1 MLLYPYILSVID
13 TYAHKIHTMKVET
26 FIMPKDNQDPA
37 KKSNVIHGETIITQ
51 STRSKAS
58 LLPKRT
64 SAGIRSGKTSSAKQ
78 PNDFGSQPID
88 FSKFIFMPE
97 GYEKFF
103 IALYLLLIPYL
114 TGLIFLFFFVARTN
128 IVNFTTLDFST
139 FLIVWAIGYEIVGT
153 IILLLIFYSAFNFKN
168 RAVPQTRQKRKTRGN
183 SAFPE
188 VHKLS

>member
-1 MLLYPYILSVID
+1 MR
-13 TYAHKIHTMKVET
+13 AHKTHTMKVET
-26 FIMPKDNQDPA
+26 FIMPKDNQDQA
-37 KKSNVIHGETIITQ
+37 KKSNVIHGETVITQ

-64 SAGIRSGKTSSAKQ
+64 SAGIRSGKTSSASSKQ
-78 PNDFGSQPID
+78 SADFGSQPVD

-103 IALYLLLIPYL
+103 IALYILIIPYIM
-114 TGLIFLFFFVARTN
+114 GLIFLFFFVAKTN
-128 IVNFTTLDFST
+128 ITNFTILDFST

-168 RAVPQTRQKRKTRGN
+168 RAVPQTRQKRKTGGN